1 MTAVKNRWPSGLD
14 KKTSTEKFLARSV
27 EGDAVG
33 GSCGVVEFNGAV
45 VLVDEVGLVALEAAV
60 QYLLHFLLAAVA
72 HLVDHPLRVYAQD
85 LGAGL
90 WQKYGIVRVLEL

>member
-45 VLVDEVGLVALEAAV
+45 VLVDNPGKKFTLNKYDFGKAKALQVSSFKDMLSEND
-60 QYLLHFLLAAVA
+60 QCSYF
-72 HLVDHPLRVYAQD
+72 
-85 LGAGL
+85 
-90 WQKYGIVRVLEL
+90 